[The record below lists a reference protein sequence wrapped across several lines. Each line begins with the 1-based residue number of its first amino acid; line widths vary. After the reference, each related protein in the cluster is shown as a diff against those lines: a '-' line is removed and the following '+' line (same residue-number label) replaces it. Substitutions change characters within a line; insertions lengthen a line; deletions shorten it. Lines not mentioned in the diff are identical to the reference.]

1 MTYIFAE
8 ADKLRNQ
15 GQSIEAAKKYQEIAN
30 SSGEAQTVGAALH
43 MSAVCLNQAG
53 DHLSAEEYF
62 LKAEEHYKD
71 IEDNYNLARVLRD
84 HGNCLLAQGKNED
97 AKEALESSIESFKDI
112 ESPQSFGELAMSQA
126 KLAAVLA
133 RAEQGSEA
141 ENLAYQAIQDANKSE
156 NTFYIATAYKEA
168 GRVYFLNKKYEAMLD
183 CLYAALGALELEED
197 THARIKSE
205 AYLSLAFAYSRLENT
220 KLSDINNKKAEGYLK
235 HLDEESANRIRGYFK

>member
-15 GQSIEAAKKYQEIAN
+15 GQSIEAAKKYQEIAE
-30 SSGEAQTVGAALH
+30 SSDDAQIVGAALH

-71 IEDNYNLARVLRD
+71 LDDKFNLARVLRD
-84 HGNCLLAQGKNED
+84 HGNCLLAQDKIDE
-97 AKEALESSIESFKDI
+97 AKEALDRSIVGFKESEDPKG
-112 ESPQSFGELAMSQA
+112 FGELAMSQS

-133 RAEQGSEA
+133 KEEQRSEA
-141 ENLAYQAIQDANKSE
+141 ESLSYEAIQNANKSE

-197 THARIKSE
+197 THARQHSE
-205 AYLSLAFAYSRLENT
+205 LYLSLSCAYAQLGNN
-220 KLSDINNKKAEGYLK
+220 KLSDMTKDRAEEYLK
-235 HLDEESANRIRGYFK
+235 ELDEESADRIRGYFK